1 MHWCTQATGGRLNAA
16 LACLLRCSFGT
27 DYDDSAADEM
37 KDCKW
42 RCNKQYMSLAPVLWD
57 DAERLKIKLSMVDLN
72 NIDIVI
78 ETNSTP
84 VLANY

>member
-1 MHWCTQATGGRLNAA
+1 
-16 LACLLRCSFGT
+16 
-27 DYDDSAADEM
+27 
-37 KDCKW
+37 
-42 RCNKQYMSLAPVLWD
+42 MSLAPVLWD